1 MSNNA
6 IKGYQSPHC
15 FFFYLFYKGPN
26 HVFISLGVYKS
37 GFIINM
43 SHLNGYVDTK
53 LEVEVKLKESLIRC

>member
-1 MSNNA
+1 MLLKDFNQH
-6 IKGYQSPHC
+6 IV
-15 FFFYLFYKGPN
+15 FVLFYKGPN

-53 LEVEVKLKESLIRC
+53 LEVEVKLKESLIRCEGLL